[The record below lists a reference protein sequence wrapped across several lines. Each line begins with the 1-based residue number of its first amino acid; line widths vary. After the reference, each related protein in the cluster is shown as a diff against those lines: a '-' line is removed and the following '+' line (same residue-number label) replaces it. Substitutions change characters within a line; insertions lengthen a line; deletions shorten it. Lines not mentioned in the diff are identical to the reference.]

1 MLVKILFALMI
12 LVIFFPLIE
21 YRTFSIEDYID
32 MLRPFS
38 GMSPVNFM
46 EFKMNLYKYRKEL
59 FSRPPL
65 AKQYLRI
72 ALDSAEE
79 MKMNTRTADSSVQ
92 YDLEDK
98 ISMLRRDLTMMVSKE
113 LKRNGF

>member
-21 YRTFSIEDYID
+21 YRTFSIEEYID
-32 MLRPFS
+32 MIRPYS
-38 GMSPVNFM
+38 GMAPQNFV
-46 EFKMNLYKYRKEL
+46 EFKENLYRFRKEL

-65 AKQYLRI
+65 AKQYLKI

-79 MKMNTRTADSSVQ
+79 MKLTTHTADSFVQ
-92 YDLEDK
+92 NDLGDK
-98 ISMLRRDLTMMVSKE
+98 IQIIRSDLNMMLSKE
-113 LKRNGF
+113 LKRSGF

>member
-1 MLVKILFALMI
+1 MLAKILLALMI

-32 MLRPFS
+32 MIRPFS
-38 GMSPVNFM
+38 GMAPS
-46 EFKMNLYKYRKEL
+46 EFKEFKQNLYRFRREL

-79 MKMNTRTADSSVQ
+79 MKMNTRTADSTVQ
-92 YDLEDK
+92 LDLDEK
-98 ISMLRRDLTMMVSKE
+98 IMIIRKDLNAMLSKE